1 MALLVSASAA
11 YYSVFGLSHLFS
23 GAGIAIVIMA
33 SSLEAAKLVVA
44 TLLHRYWKKLH
55 WLIKSYLT
63 TALLTLMLITSAG
76 IYGFLTNAYQATSQ
90 KSQLVDSQV
99 LIQEGKKL
107 MFEENIQRIE
117 VQINSKENRI
127 TTLTNLRTQQET
139 RLDSLYQRRSFRSAR
154 KTEAI
159 IKEANEDIKVL
170 EADVDTLNTEINVLN
185 DSIGQINIRMLDMQM
200 SNEAAAE
207 LGPLKYLAGL
217 LDKPMDVVINWL
229 MLMLVFVFD
238 PLAIVLVITASRA
251 FDIARGKMEQLKPK
265 KSRRWRIYGEKKKN
279 EIEMST
285 PEGKEFNVPYPIK
298 EEVPKKDHTKE
309 INNLQK
315 EIEKI
320 NNSGLMEKRR
330 NEEAQ
335 KLQSRINKLKSE
347 DDENQITY

>member
-90 KSQLVDSQV
+90 KSQFDSQV

-265 KSRRWRIYGEKKKN
+265 KNRRWRIYGEKKKN

>member
-55 WLIKSYLT
+55 WLIKSHLT

-90 KSQLVDSQV
+90 KSELVDSQV

-117 VQINSKENRI
+117 TQINSKENRI
-127 TTLTNLRTQQET
+127 TTLTNLRSQQET

-154 KTEAI
+154 KTEVI

-238 PLAIVLVITASRA
+238 PLAISLVITASRA
-251 FDIARGKMEQLKPK
+251 FDIAKGVKTESKPK
-265 KSRRWRIYGEKKKN
+265 KKRKWRIYGEKKENSIK
-279 EIEMST
+279 MSV

-298 EEVPKKDHTKE
+298 EEAPKKDHTKE
-309 INNLQK
+309 IEGLQK
-315 EIEKI
+315 KIEKI
-320 NNSGLMEKRR
+320 NNSDLIEKRR
-330 NEEAQ
+330 NEAAQ
-335 KLQSRINKLKSE
+335 KIQSQINKLKE